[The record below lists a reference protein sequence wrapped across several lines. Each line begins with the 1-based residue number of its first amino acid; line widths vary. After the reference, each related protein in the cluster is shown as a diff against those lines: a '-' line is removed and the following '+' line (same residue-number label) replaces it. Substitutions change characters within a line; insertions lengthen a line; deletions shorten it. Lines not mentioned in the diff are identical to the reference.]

1 MEPNREEALA
11 LMHEYTQN
19 ENLRRHMYAV
29 EAAMRAYAR
38 KFGEDEELWGITGL
52 LHDFDYERWPNDER
66 LPDDEHPTT
75 GVKIL
80 REKGYPD
87 EVLQAVLGHAEH
99 TGAPRESLMAK
110 TLFAVDELT
119 GFLTACALVR
129 PDGINGMKVKSV
141 RKKFKDPSFA
151 RGVSRDDVNKGV
163 DELGVDFAEHVQL
176 VIEAMTEIQDELGL
190 GGGGSH

>member
-1 MEPNREEALA
+1 MDLTRESALS

-29 EAAMRAYAR
+29 EAAMRVYAR
-38 KFGEDEELWGITGL
+38 EFGEDEELWGITGL

-66 LPDDEHPTT
+66 KPDDEHPTT

-80 REKGYPD
+80 REKGYPE
-87 EVLQAVLGHAEH
+87 EVLKAILGHAEH

-110 TLFAVDELT
+110 TLFAVDELS
-119 GFLTACALVR
+119 GFLVACALVR
-129 PDGINGMKVKSV
+129 PEGINGMKVKSV

-151 RGVSRDDVNKGV
+151 RGVNRDDVNKGV
-163 DELGVDFAEHVQL
+163 AELGVEFAEHVQL

-190 GGGGSH
+190 GGSGSG